1 MSKKIFPDLRSKLKI
16 ISERR
21 KKGKKI
27 VLCHGAFDLV
37 HPGHL
42 DHLKKAKSLGD
53 ILIVTITADN
63 FMKKI
68 FTVPI
73 SMKM

>member
-1 MSKKIFPDLRSKLKI
+1 MKYKIFPDLKSKLEI
-16 ISERR
+16 ISEKR

-42 DHLKKAKSLGD
+42 DHLEKAKSLGD
-53 ILIVTITADN
+53 ILIVTITGDN
-63 FMKKI
+63 FIKNVTKL
-68 FTVPI
+68 
-73 SMKM
+73 